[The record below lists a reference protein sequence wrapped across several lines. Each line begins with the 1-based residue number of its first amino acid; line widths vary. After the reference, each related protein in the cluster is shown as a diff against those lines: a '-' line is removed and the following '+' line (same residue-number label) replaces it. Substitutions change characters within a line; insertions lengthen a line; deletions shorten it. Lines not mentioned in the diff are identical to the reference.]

1 MKTPTTFTLSPEAKR
16 LIRALATAKGIS
28 MSAVVEL
35 AVREYAKRELHPDTT
50 EVSK

>member
-16 LIRALATAKGIS
+16 LIRVLAAAQGIS

-35 AVREYAKRELHPDTT
+35 AVREYAKRESPSNTL
-50 EVSK
+50 EGSK